1 MINCEDIKITHEILA
16 IISELDSF
24 KASWKLFGK
33 LSPEK
38 LSALKKVATIESIGS
53 STRIEG
59 VKLSDKEI
67 ENLLSNIGS
76 TSFLSRD
83 EQEVAGYSEVCN
95 LVFSSFEEMSFSE
108 NLIKQLHGVLLKF
121 SEKDERHLGEYKKL
135 PNSVKT
141 FDSSGKSLGIIFET
155 ASPFDTPFQIHNL
168 MNWFRTQLTEQK
180 LHPLILMGIFIVH
193 FLAIHPFQDGNGRLS
208 RIITT
213 LLLMQSGYVYTPYS
227 SLESIIERNKEN
239 YYLALRKTQATL
251 KNKIDYEPWL
261 LFFLR
266 SLQKQKTHLERKL
279 EIEKETVIFN
289 LSDSSRRIIDVI
301 KERESVGI
309 TEIAYLTKINKNTVK
324 KHLNALAKDELIIK
338 YGSGKS
344 TKYRIM

>member
-1 MINCEDIKITHEILA
+1 MINCENIKITHEILA
-16 IISELDSF
+16 VISELDSF

-38 LSALKKVATIESIGS
+38 LFALKKVATIESIGS

-67 ENLLSNIGS
+67 EKLLSNIGS

-95 LVFSSFEEMSFSE
+95 LVFSSFGEMSFSE

-121 SEKDERHLGEYKKL
+121 SEKDARHSGEYKKL
-135 PNSVKT
+135 QNSVEA
-141 FDSSGKSLGIIFET
+141 FDTSGKSLGIIFET
-155 ASPFDTPFQIHNL
+155 ASPFDTPFQMQDL
-168 MNWFRTQLTEQK
+168 MNWFRTQQTEKK
-180 LHPLILMGIFIVH
+180 LHPLILIGIFIVH

-213 LLLMQSGYVYTPYS
+213 LLLMQFGYAYTPYN
-227 SLESIIERNKEN
+227 SLESIIEKNKEN
-239 YYLALRKTQATL
+239 YYLSLRKTQITL
-251 KNKIDYEPWL
+251 NNEVDYEPWL

-266 SLQKQKTHLERKL
+266 SLQKQKAHLERKFEL
-279 EIEKETVIFN
+279 EKEAVIFN

-301 KERESVGI
+301 KERESAGI
-309 TEIAYLTKINKNTVK
+309 TEIARLTKINKNTIK
-324 KHLNALAKDELIIK
+324 KHLSALAKGELITK

>member
-1 MINCEDIKITHEILA
+1 MINIENIKITHEILA

-33 LSPEK
+33 LSPER

-67 ENLLSNIGS
+67 EKLLSNIGS

-108 NLIKQLHGVLLKF
+108 NLIKQLHGILLKF
-121 SEKDERHLGEYKKL
+121 SEKDERHSGEYKKL
-135 PNSVKT
+135 SNSVEA
-141 FDSSGKSLGIIFET
+141 FDPSGKSLGIIFET
-155 ASPFDTPFQIHNL
+155 ASPFDTPFQMQDL
-168 MNWFRTQLTEQK
+168 MNWFRTQQTEQK
-180 LHPLILMGIFIVH
+180 LHPLILIGIFIVH

-213 LLLMQSGYVYTPYS
+213 LLLMQFGYVYTPYS
-227 SLESIIERNKEN
+227 SLESVIERNKEN
-239 YYLALRKTQATL
+239 YYIALRKTQATL
-251 KNKIDYEPWL
+251 KDEPNYDPWL
-261 LFFLR
+261 LFFLK

-279 EIEKETVIFN
+279 EMEKDAMIFN
-289 LSDSSRRIIDVI
+289 LSDLSRKIVDII

-309 TEIAYLTKINKNTVK
+309 GEITYLARANKNTVK
-324 KHLNALAKDELIIK
+324 KHLSTLVKDELITRHER
-338 YGSGKS
+338 GKS
-344 TKYRIM
+344 TKYRIV